1 MGWGGVLGRGPQ
13 GGGDGGDGGGHGD
26 GGSLGG
32 DGNGGGCVGFSA
44 KMDLKTVITTG
55 ASQRA
60 PRQGDSIVKRLFDVN
75 DA

>member
-1 MGWGGVLGRGPQ
+1 MGWGGVLGRGPL
-13 GGGDGGDGGGHGD
+13 GGGDGGDGGDGGGHGD

-55 ASQRA
+55 ASALHER
-60 PRQGDSIVKRLFDVN
+60 RFNCEKTIRRE
-75 DA
+75 

>member
-1 MGWGGVLGRGPQ
+1 MGWGGVLGRGPL

-44 KMDLKTVITTG
+44 KMDLKTVI
-55 ASQRA
+55 
-60 PRQGDSIVKRLFDVN
+60 DVV
-75 DA
+75 